1 MIRIFCSLVATSFLL
16 CASSGLR
23 AQEVVGESVI
33 SVTATQVITYS
44 ATEMDYTTS
53 YYYDAEA
60 DGFLWQNGTVI
71 RSGYALGNPTGD
83 GYMSAPTVINSTYE
97 IQTNHWLI
105 AYYYVTGYGYDDPY
119 GYGLIDGGGYG
130 GTGDIYAPGTPEF
143 VGASSYYIGSTYV
156 ATTSNEPVVTAL
168 QVWSGDPVQGG
179 SGYLVLYGTDLTT
192 YWGATTV
199 ASSSGVST
207 SVTYESPTQ
216 INLSFMIDGGAT
228 VGTDTVSVS
237 DLFGIS
243 SQPFTIYSSGSGW
256 VAEDGL
262 SGVVT
267 SSVEDPDGTWEFSM
281 SQDDFTTL
289 YANTQEYFQSCGCQD
304 ISNVLQTWG
313 IP

>member
-1 MIRIFCSLVATSFLL
+1 M
-16 CASSGLR
+16 
-23 AQEVVGESVI
+23 
-33 SVTATQVITYS
+33 
-44 ATEMDYTTS
+44 
-53 YYYDAEA
+53 
-60 DGFLWQNGTVI
+60 
-71 RSGYALGNPTGD
+71 
-83 GYMSAPTVINSTYE
+83 
-97 IQTNHWLI
+97 
-105 AYYYVTGYGYDDPY
+105 
-119 GYGLIDGGGYG
+119 
-130 GTGDIYAPGTPEF
+130 
-143 VGASSYYIGSTYV
+143 

-313 IP
+313 NSIAQSNTRLIVSYLQDVVSVLRWVGVFNQTRTPVQGQPPNSVSHIQSLVARQFGSLVPTDAQ